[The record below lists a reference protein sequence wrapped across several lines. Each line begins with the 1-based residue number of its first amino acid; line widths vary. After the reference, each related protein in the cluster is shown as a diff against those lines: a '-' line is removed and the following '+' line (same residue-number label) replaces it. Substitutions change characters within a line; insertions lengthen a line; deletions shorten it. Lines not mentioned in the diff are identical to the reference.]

1 MARHTIC
8 RLFEGDFRLIV
19 PVILPFR
26 DCFIWEHAN
35 MPNMPNMPNMQ
46 MNSRWVRPKSGQTS
60 QLVSFFGFSSTSFKV
75 FLALFWLYSGFVP
88 FVFPT
93 NRFFRW
99 CFLFDFPGV
108 GVQPVSSGDFS
119 CSPLRV
125 AAGRLRW
132 HVSASWETCAGHR
145 PGNWDISWYFGYF
158 GSDHITSFPNVEV
171 VYELSVFLIQSIL
184 IHVFWSMFIYFT
196 KKSGALL

>member
-19 PVILPFR
+19 PWFCPLEIASLGNMQIL
-26 DCFIWEHAN
+26 
-35 MPNMPNMPNMQ
+35 PNMPNMQ
-46 MNSRWVRPKSGQTS
+46 MNCRWVKPKSGQTS

-88 FVFPT
+88 FVFPLP
-93 NRFFRW
+93 
-99 CFLFDFPGV
+99 FLPLVFSVRFPGV

-125 AAGRLRW
+125 AAWRLRW
-132 HVSASWETCAGHR
+132 HVSASWATCAGRR
-145 PGNWDISWYFGYF
+145 PGSWDISWYFDIF
-158 GSDHITSFPNVEV
+158 RIFRIWSHH
-171 VYELSVFLIQSIL
+171 ELPQHRSGIWTGVFLIQSIL
-184 IHVFWSMFIYFT
+184 IHVF
-196 KKSGALL
+196 